1 MTKAYAALAVICIV
15 WGTTYT
21 AIKFCVHDFPPFLM
35 VGIRQTFA
43 GLLLLGLALASG
55 KTKGLTQPYV
65 LRQALT
71 GLVTITGGNGFIT
84 WGMQFVSSGLSAV
97 IGALTPVLVVLIS
110 LFWKGSDRIN
120 RPTLLGVLL
129 GFAGLG
135 LIFSNGWADFLKP
148 EYKWGIAAC
157 FASCFT
163 WSLGTVMA
171 KRFNQPGVSPFL
183 NAGLQITAGGL
194 GGFVM
199 SALFDTSHQIHHTTQ
214 GWLGLLYLAL
224 VGSALAFS
232 LYLYALQHLSAA
244 VTSLYTYINPLVA
257 VFLGW
262 LYLSESITFATL
274 VGMLITLGGVWLVNK
289 GQQIAG

>member
-110 LFWKGSDRIN
+110 LFWKGTDRIN
-120 RPTLLGVLL
+120 WPTLAGVLL
-129 GFAGLG
+129 GFMGLG

-194 GGFVM
+194 GGFAM

-262 LYLSESITFATL
+262 LYLNESITFATL

-289 GQQIAG
+289 GQQIVR